1 MNLYPTFIFFGLLLI
16 FSNAFLH
23 YPSYSNKEYRQKN
36 PRLRMIMSESSSSS
50 SMENDGIWEDKYSS
64 IDGKELI

>member
-23 YPSYSNKEYRQKN
+23 HPSYPKKEYREKN
-36 PRLRMIMSESSSSS
+36 PILRMIMSESPS

-64 IDGKELI
+64 IDGKKLI

>member
-23 YPSYSNKEYRQKN
+23 YPSYSTKEYRQKN
-36 PRLRMIMSESSSSS
+36 PILRMIMSESPS
-50 SMENDGIWEDKYSS
+50 SMENAGIWEDKYSFV
-64 IDGKELI
+64 DGKKLI